1 MWTVPMRS
9 QLCRRILL
17 VEDEEADIFHFQR
30 LCKKHQVTAELVIA
44 RNGDAAL
51 ERLRQEGL
59 SGGRWVI
66 VTDINMPGLTGH
78 ELIEEI
84 RNDDDLTS
92 NVIFVVSSSDLPDD
106 IEKAYAR
113 HVAGY
118 IVKDPHGEQLSAGI
132 AMLNHY
138 VQAVTIL

>member
-1 MWTVPMRS
+1 MRT

-17 VEDEEADIFHFQR
+17 VEDEEADVVHFQR
-30 LCKKHQVTAELVIA
+30 LCKKHQMNTELVVA
-44 RNGDAAL
+44 RDGDEAL
-51 ERLRQEGL
+51 ARLRREGL
-59 SGGRWVI
+59 SGGRWLI

-84 RNDDDLTS
+84 RNDEDLSS

-118 IVKDPHGEQLSAGI
+118 IVKDPQGEQLNSGI
-132 AMLNHY
+132 AMLNQY
-138 VQAVTIL
+138 VQAVTLL

>member
-1 MWTVPMRS
+1 MRN

-17 VEDEEADIFHFQR
+17 VEDEEADVVHFQR
-30 LCKKHQVTAELVIA
+30 LCKKHQFSAEIVIT

-51 ERLRQEGL
+51 ERLRKEGL
-59 SGGRWVI
+59 TGGRWLI

-84 RNDDDLTS
+84 RNDDDLRS
-92 NVIFVVSSSDLPDD
+92 SVIFVISSSDLPDD
-106 IEKAYAR
+106 IEQAYAQ

-118 IVKDPHGEQLSAGI
+118 IVKDPQGEQLDSGI
-132 AMLNHY
+132 ALLSKY
-138 VQAVTIL
+138 VQAVRLV

>member
-1 MWTVPMRS
+1 MRS

-17 VEDEEADIFHFQR
+17 VEDEEADIVHFQR
-30 LCKKHQVTAELVIA
+30 LCKRHHLTAELVIA
-44 RNGDAAL
+44 RTGDAAL
-51 ERLRQEGL
+51 QRLRHEGL
-59 SGGRWVI
+59 SGGRWLI

-106 IEKAYAR
+106 IEQAYAR

-118 IVKDPHGEQLSAGI
+118 IVKDPNGEQLSAGI
-132 AMLNHY
+132 AMLNQY
-138 VQAVTIL
+138 VQAVTML